1 MSLPKTQSNGFV
13 TPGIHR
19 ATLND
24 INGAFGKHTPR
35 REHLM
40 SRLRELMDR
49 VTSTGRVKQAFV
61 FGSFVTSKP
70 FPRDLDVMLLMR
82 EGFDREFTSLAEP
95 ERSVFEHERARLL
108 FEADVFWA
116 TEAIG
121 AEEFTSWLSVY
132 QHNRDMVECGIVEVV
147 LDD

>member
-1 MSLPKTQSNGFV
+1 MSLPKTQSNGFLP
-13 TPGIHR
+13 PGVHR

-24 INGAFGKHTPR
+24 VNDAFGKQTPR

-40 SRLRELMDR
+40 SQLRRLID
-49 VTSTGRVKQAFV
+49 TAKFTGRVKRAFV

-70 FPRDLDVMLLMR
+70 FPRDLDVLLLMR
-82 EGFDREFTSLAEP
+82 EGFDREFAALP
-95 ERSVFEHERARLL
+95 ESERFIFEHERARLL

-121 AEEFTSWLSVY
+121 TDEFSSWLSVY
-132 QHNRDMVECGIVEVV
+132 QRSRDMVECGIVEVI